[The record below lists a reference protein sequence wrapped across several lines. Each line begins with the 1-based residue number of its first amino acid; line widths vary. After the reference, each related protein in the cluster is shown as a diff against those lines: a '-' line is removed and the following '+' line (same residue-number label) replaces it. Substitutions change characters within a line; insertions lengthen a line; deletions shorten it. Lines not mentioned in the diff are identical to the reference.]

1 MAKPR
6 APPLRVPLLVL
17 ARWVLLRGQAQVAG
31 ALESR
36 VRCRGHGRSS
46 LLASCS
52 AGRRRPPP
60 LMPELPSS
68 GASSAQGL
76 RQQARV
82 VEAHHQLHLRLHH
95 LAK

>member
-1 MAKPR
+1 MKPQVL
-6 APPLRVPLLVL
+6 PLRVPLPEP
-17 ARWVLLRGQAQVAG
+17 ARRALRRGQAQEAG
-31 ALESR
+31 ALELR

-46 LLASCS
+46 SLASYS

-68 GASSAQGL
+68 GASSAQVL
-76 RQQARV
+76 RQQARE
-82 VEAHHQLHLRLHH
+82 VEARHQLHLRLHH